1 MVTRYPSNGTTLSG
15 DPITAGGSDAA
26 LYRDFALGQD
36 WSETETVDFWY
47 YGAGGGEEVVV
58 TLKDNRTP
66 DPGPSGW
73 NLVWSDEF
81 DESAGT
87 PPNPANWSYELGD
100 GALNGIEGWGNSEL
114 QYYTD
119 DPANAQTDG
128 DGNLVITLEEADGRL
143 ECFYGTCEYTS
154 ARLISLH
161 KAEFAY
167 GRIESRIQ
175 VPDDGTD
182 FRGLWPAFWSLGTD
196 ISYNPWPGAGEID
209 IMEWVGRLPNEIFGT
224 IHGPGYSGGNALG
237 NIYDFGVPVSDDYHT
252 FTIEWEP
259 DLIIWYVDGIQYHQA
274 EPADV
279 PGPWV
284 YNKPFYLLLNFAIGG
299 NFGGPVGDNVQFP
312 QEYLIDYVR
321 VYQGPDTA
329 ERFEASFT
337 DSVAGWQEVSI
348 PITEFTRSADQP
360 AGAPDDGL
368 TLTDVWGY
376 GFALPEG
383 NASGEV
389 GIDLVSRFVPPPPP
403 NPVFDDFEDGD
414 AGDWGFFGGNE
425 AGGGGGIAA
434 DRPAEGAFYFS
445 TGWGG
450 NGSDSGFYGGA
461 FRNVE
466 TADQANRPADP
477 WFNVW
482 VLNQSDATVDAYTLE
497 ITLREDLDGN
507 GWTNG
512 AEDSIRLDTNF
523 TSADFDDQ
531 WTLISAPLSSFID
544 LAPEAMACSMVI
556 SMRSSLSS
564 VMCRAAWVNR
574 RGRLRPFRFQ
584 LWWTDRGRA

>member
-1 MVTRYPSNGTTLSG
+1 M
-15 DPITAGGSDAA
+15 
-26 LYRDFALGQD
+26 
-36 WSETETVDFWY
+36 
-47 YGAGGGEEVVV
+47 
-58 TLKDNRTP
+58 
-66 DPGPSGW
+66 
-73 NLVWSDEF
+73 
-81 DESAGT
+81 
-87 PPNPANWSYELGD
+87 
-100 GALNGIEGWGNSEL
+100 
-114 QYYTD
+114 
-119 DPANAQTDG
+119 
-128 DGNLVITLEEADGRL
+128 
-143 ECFYGTCEYTS
+143 
-154 ARLISLH
+154 
-161 KAEFAY
+161 
-167 GRIESRIQ
+167 
-175 VPDDGTD
+175 
-182 FRGLWPAFWSLGTD
+182 
-196 ISYNPWPGAGEID
+196 
-209 IMEWVGRLPNEIFGT
+209 
-224 IHGPGYSGGNALG
+224 
-237 NIYDFGVPVSDDYHT
+237 
-252 FTIEWEP
+252 
-259 DLIIWYVDGIQYHQA
+259 
-274 EPADV
+274 
-279 PGPWV
+279 
-284 YNKPFYLLLNFAIGG
+284 
-299 NFGGPVGDNVQFP
+299 QFP
-312 QEYLIDYVR
+312 QEYLIDYIH

-348 PITEFTRSADQP
+348 PVTEFTRSADQP

-389 GIDLVSRFVPPPPP
+389 AIDLVSRFVPPPPP

-414 AGDWGFFGGNE
+414 VGDWGFFGGNE

-466 TADQANRPADP
+466 TADQANLPADP

-482 VLNQSDATVDAYTLE
+482 VLNQSNATVDAYTLE

-531 WTLISAPLSSFID
+531 WMLISAPLSSFHN
-544 LAPEAMACSMVI
+544 LGT
-556 SMRSSLSS
+556 R
-564 VMCRAAWVNR
+564 W
-574 RGRLRPFRFQ
+574 
-584 LWWTDRGRA
+584 